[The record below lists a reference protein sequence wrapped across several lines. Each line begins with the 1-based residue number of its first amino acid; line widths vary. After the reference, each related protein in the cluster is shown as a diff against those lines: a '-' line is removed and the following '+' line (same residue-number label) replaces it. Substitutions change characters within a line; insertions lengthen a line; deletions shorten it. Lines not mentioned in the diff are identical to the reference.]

1 MDEMEQA
8 KQKNTRMGFR
18 HDCAYWVLTLY
29 LLVFFLTGILVSAAM
44 TMTSL
49 QDGFTIER
57 TMFILLFGL
66 FPISC
71 GIVVHEVLTRERG
84 K

>member
-1 MDEMEQA
+1 MGEMEQA
-8 KQKNTRMGFR
+8 KQKNTRMGFK

-49 QDGFTIER
+49 QDGFTVER

-66 FPISC
+66 FPISLF
-71 GIVVHEVLTRERG
+71 VVVCDAWTRE
-84 K
+84 KDK